1 MCVVTACMCLSAGTK
16 SEHFRKILQEAFWN
30 NEVHAE
36 LIEIDVDFK
45 FFKPEDR
52 EACMLEV
59 YKVQR
64 RSFYEHKCYSGCEER
79 GKIIE
84 LGSYVYVVGIP

>member
-1 MCVVTACMCLSAGTK
+1 MCLSAGTK
-16 SEHFRKILQEAFWN
+16 TEHFVPELSRKILQEAFWN

-36 LIEIDVDFK
+36 LIEIDMDFK

-59 YKVQR
+59 DKVQR
-64 RSFYEHKCYSGCEER
+64 RSFYEHKCYSGCKER